1 MEACII
7 VPCFN
12 EERRICT
19 SSFIEFANAHD
30 NINFIFVNDGSTDN
44 TMDVLRQMNS
54 ITPKCTFIDMETN
67 QGKASA
73 VREGMLHAHSQGY
86 SLMGYLDADLTI
98 PLDTAKEMIDTLKE
112 KNVEFIFASR
122 TKRFK
127 KKKGQNFFRQTVGH
141 TFSLLSRTAIQM
153 PVKDTQCGAKFFTS
167 ASVPVLFDAKFI
179 SKWIFD
185 VEIFFRFKDH
195 FNESAN
201 RSFYEFPLD
210 YWEDNN
216 DSKVKFK
223 DYLKVPYNLMTIFFH
238 YKYR

>member
-19 SSFIEFANAHD
+19 NSFVEFAKSND
-30 NINFIFVNDGSTDN
+30 NISFIFVNDGSTDK
-44 TMDVLRQMNS
+44 TMDVLRTMNS
-54 ITPKCTFIDMETN
+54 ISEKCAFLDLPVN

-73 VREGMLHAHSQGY
+73 VLEGMLHAHAKGFAH
-86 SLMGYLDADLTI
+86 MGYLDADLTI
-98 PLDTAKEMIDTLKE
+98 PLETAKEMLTTLKD
-112 KNVEFIFASR
+112 KNVEFVFASR

-141 TFSLLSRTAIQM
+141 TFSLLSRSAIQM
-153 PVKDTQCGAKFFTS
+153 PVRDTQCGAKFFTS
-167 ASVPVLFDAKFI
+167 ASVPVLFNAKFI

-195 FNESAN
+195 FNEN
-201 RSFYEFPLD
+201 VHRYFYEFPLD

-216 DSKVKFK
+216 ESKVKFK

-238 YKYR
+238 YRYR